1 MFSVISVING
11 SAQDC
16 ITKYLFILLS
26 MDVRLFVADQTLV
39 FWMRNYRM
47 LRMAAS
53 PDKYSDWSFHT
64 TTLSFIVCMQHSS
77 VCFETLDN
85 LRTINR
91 SKRQHLLTCS
101 LTSVLFSSFIFC
113 SFLHSRP
120 HVHREEWYVFLY
132 IARLCLYLHTGS
144 DLIHMQ
150 HNRCWTQY
158 NHIRSTKYWSHN

>member
-1 MFSVISVING
+1 MLPLVTEFS
-11 SAQDC
+11 
-16 ITKYLFILLS
+16 LILPEFSRFLKILGGCNTPPVVTPLTTCTTASKFGVLVWLS
-26 MDVRLFVADQTLV
+26 
-39 FWMRNYRM
+39 
-47 LRMAAS
+47 
-53 PDKYSDWSFHT
+53 DKYSDWSFHT

-91 SKRQHLLTCS
+91 SKRHHLLPCS
-101 LTSVLFSSFIFC
+101 LTSALFSSFIFC

-120 HVHREEWYVFLY
+120 HIHREEWYVFLY

-150 HNRCWTQY
+150 HNRCCTQY
-158 NHIRSTKYWSHN
+158 IHIRSTKYWSHN